1 MERPT
6 QVIYE
11 SGRAV
16 LISRPARVRVVS
28 GPDLGRS
35 VTLELQRVRVG
46 TSPDSELTLT
56 DPLVSRTHLEF
67 QVQDLGYL
75 VADLGST
82 NGTFVGGARVREAL
96 LGQSGEVRLGSTVLR
111 LEAAPEQEKEISD
124 QSFGDLIGSSAAIRR
139 VFGVLTAVARTD
151 VTVLIEGETGTGKE
165 LVAEALHRQS
175 PRTRGPFSVVDCGS
189 IPPNLIESE
198 LFGHERGAFTG
209 ATGERQGAFERARG
223 GVIFLDEIGELPL
236 EMQTRLLRVLDRRVV
251 KRVGGN
257 LERKVDVRVV
267 AATNRDLAVEVKQGR
282 FRQDLYFRLAVVR
295 IVLPPLRD
303 RREDIPALARH
314 FLWQAGCADPD
325 AVLKPELL
333 RVLSTR
339 AWPGNVR
346 ELRNLV
352 ERAIVL
358 ADERGGPA
366 LLGDEEP
373 APAYTPAPQDA
384 TPPLPVEPP
393 PLEEPALDGVAPA
406 AGLDWLSHAMPAGF
420 LEQPFKVAKEQLLT
434 CFEKR

>member
-1 MERPT
+1 
-6 QVIYE
+6 
-11 SGRAV
+11 V
-16 LISRPARVRVVS
+16 LA
-28 GPDLGRS
+28 
-35 VTLELQRVRVG
+35 
-46 TSPDSELTLT
+46 
-56 DPLVSRTHLEF
+56 
-67 QVQDLGYL
+67 
-75 VADLGST
+75 
-82 NGTFVGGARVREAL
+82 
-96 LGQSGEVRLGSTVLR
+96 
-111 LEAAPEQEKEISD
+111 
-124 QSFGDLIGSSAAIRR
+124 
-139 VFGVLTAVARTD
+139 AVAPTD

-165 LVAEALHRQS
+165 LVAEALHRHS
-175 PRTRGPFSVVDCGS
+175 PRSRAPFSVVDCGS

-267 AATNRDLAVEVKQGR
+267 AATNRDLAAEVKQGR

-303 RREDIPALARH
+303 RREDIPGLARH

-339 AWPGNVR
+339 AWPGNAR

-366 LLGDEEP
+366 LLGEGEP
-373 APAYTPAPQDA
+373 APAFAPAPPVPPASPDA
-384 TPPLPVEPP
+384 LAPPEAPPVDDV
-393 PLEEPALDGVAPA
+393 AL
-406 AGLDWLSHAMPAGF
+406 AGDLDWLALAMPGGF
-420 LEQPFKVAKEQLLT
+420 LEQPFKLAKEQLLS
-434 CFEKR
+434 CFETRYLDRLLRKHGSNISRLAHEAELDRHMVRILLRKHGMQEKP